1 MEIVGYADQLS
12 VAPQDTIRFH
22 VSCQRPTY
30 RADIVRL
37 IHGDPNPRGPG
48 FKEELVP
55 TTVSGEY
62 PGHQQAVHT
71 GSHAVVPDAPQL
83 RVSEGLALQ
92 AWIWPTT
99 PHKGRQGILS
109 KWSEVDGGYAL
120 VLDEGGVL
128 TGWLTDSEGHTEQVR
143 IATPLREAEWYFV
156 ALSFDAHSGRLAV
169 YQEPLRSWPQDQTR
183 ASQTAST
190 DVRAIAESRADCL
203 VAGLWQSGADGQ
215 VRVGH
220 HFNGK
225 IERPCVFRRGLS
237 REELISLQRGAS
249 PLAFGDDLVAAWDFS
264 LDMASDTVT
273 DTSPHGLHG
282 RTVNMPARAMTGH
295 NWSGSETDFRAIP
308 HEYGAIHFHDDD
320 LEDAGWQVDF
330 SWTLPADCKSG
341 VYAARL
347 RTEDGE
353 DHIPFFVRPPRGRAT
368 ADIAF
373 LAPTNSYLAYANEHL
388 SQISP
393 ELAPNQNRGE
403 PTPEDRYVADN
414 GLLSLYDHHTD
425 GSGVCYSSRL
435 RPIMNMRPR
444 YHMRTLSCPHQF
456 PADLHLID
464 WLEAQDH
471 AYDVITDE
479 DLHAEGLDLL
489 APYKVILTGSHPEYW
504 SGPMLDALETYLH
517 NGGRLMYLGGN
528 GFYWITSSAPG
539 RPHVVEVRRR
549 VGTRSWQ
556 AKPGEYHHSTTGEPG
571 GLWRDRGRTPQRLVG
586 VGFTT
591 QGFDNSAPYQR
602 KPASFDPRATFIFEG
617 IGAEEAIGAFD
628 SLVLNYGAAGFELDR
643 AERSLGTP
651 AHALVLASSSGHS
664 DAYQHVVEEVLLSDS
679 KQGGTVNPKVRADMV
694 YFEYPRG
701 GAVFSASSIAW
712 CGALSHNQYDNTV
725 SRITD
730 NVLRRFA
737 AEGPLSE

>member
-1 MEIVGYADQLS
+1 MEIVGYADQLG
-12 VAPQDTIRFH
+12 VAPGETIRFH
-22 VSCQRPTY
+22 VSCQRPRY
-30 RADIVRL
+30 QADIVRL

-48 FKEELVP
+48 FKEELVQ
-55 TTVSGEY
+55 TAVSGEY
-62 PGHQQAVHT
+62 PGREQVIHT
-71 GSHAVVPDAPQL
+71 GSHVIVPDAPPL
-83 RVSEGLALQ
+83 RLRDSFSLQ
-92 AWIWPTT
+92 AWIYPTT
-99 PHKGRQGILS
+99 PQKGEQGILS
-109 KWSEVDGGYAL
+109 KWSSADGGYGL

-128 TGWLTDSEGHTEQVR
+128 ALWASDSEGHRQQVR
-143 IATPLREAEWYFV
+143 SAIPLRDAEWYFV
-156 ALSFDAHSGRLAV
+156 AATFDAQSATIRV
-169 YQEPLRSWPQDQTR
+169 YQEPVRTWPRDTTR
-183 ASQTAST
+183 RVESAST
-190 DVRAIAESRADCL
+190 NIRAIQTTT
-203 VAGLWQSGADGQ
+203 AGCVIAGIWQSGADGAS
-215 VRVGH
+215 RVER

-225 IERPCVFRRGLS
+225 IDRPRIFRRALS
-237 REELISLQRGAS
+237 QEELISLQRGAS

-264 LDMASDTVT
+264 VDMASSTVT

-282 RTVNMPARAMTGH
+282 RTVNMPARAMTGY
-295 NWSGSETDFRAIP
+295 NWSGRETHFQHAP

-330 SWTLPADCKSG
+330 AWTLPADLKSG
-341 VYAARL
+341 AYAARL
-347 RTEDGE
+347 RTEGGE
-353 DHIPFFVRPPRGRAT
+353 DHIPFFVRPPKGKAT

-373 LAPTNSYLAYANEHL
+373 LAPTNSYLAYANERL
-388 SQISP
+388 SEISLD
-393 ELAPNQNRGE
+393 LAPNQNRGE

-414 GLLSLYDHHTD
+414 GLLSLYDHHAD

-464 WLEAQDH
+464 WLEAKGH

-479 DLHAEGLDLL
+479 NLHAEGLDLL

-504 SGPMLDALETYLH
+504 SGPMLDALESYLH

-528 GFYWITSSAPG
+528 GFYWVTSSAPG
-539 RPHVVEVRRR
+539 RPHLVEVRRWG
-549 VGTRSWQ
+549 GTRSWQ
-556 AKPGEYHHSTTGEPG
+556 AKPGEYYHSTTGEPG
-571 GLWRDRGRTPQRLVG
+571 GVWRDRGRTPQRLVG

-591 QGFDNSAPYQR
+591 QGFDVSAPYRRQ
-602 KPASFDPRATFIFEG
+602 PDSFDPRAAFIFEG
-617 IGAEEAIGAFD
+617 LGAEEAIGDFD

-651 AHALVLASSSGHS
+651 AHALVVASSSGHS

-694 YFEYPRG
+694 YFEYPKG

-712 CGALSHNQYDNTV
+712 CGALSHNQYDNNV

-730 NVLRRFA
+730 NVLRRFT